1 MNNMSIF
8 SKRFKRVLTEQPELP
23 APGAVGPVGAEEPP
37 VDDEGAFNASLD
49 PETDAGEFND
59 VDGALAAASDLQ
71 RQQSE
76 GQINSIKEWVGQ
88 IEEFIGFLNGL
99 DESSIQAQLNDAAC
113 DTLFNDV
120 ARSET
125 KKISR
130 LAQDLSSLSE
140 SLKGYILSHDD
151 DA

>member
-1 MNNMSIF
+1 MSIF
-8 SKRFKRVLTEQPELP
+8 SKRFNRVLSEAPTIPVPPEEVPEELP
-23 APGAVGPVGAEEPP
+23 VDAAAE
-37 VDDEGAFNASLD
+37 DEEAFNASLD
-49 PETDAGEFND
+49 QGTDPGEFND
-59 VDGALAAASDLQ
+59 VDSAVAQASELQ

-76 GQINSIKEWVGQ
+76 GQITTIKQWVDD
-88 IEEFIGFLNGL
+88 IEGFIGFLNGL
-99 DESSIQAQLNDAAC
+99 DSPSLQAQLNDAPC
-113 DTLFNDV
+113 DTLFNDI

-151 DA
+151 DGR